1 MIMVMMMMKIILPKL
16 EGCRAARHDHGS
28 LLEGLGR
35 LLLPL
40 AGDHLEDGDGDRKD
54 DEGEED

>member
-1 MIMVMMMMKIILPKL
+1 MMMMMMIMMMIGILPEL
-16 EGCRAARHDHGS
+16 EGHGAARHDHGR

-40 AGDHLEDGDGDRKD
+40 ACDHLQND
-54 DEGEED
+54 DEEDSA

>member
-1 MIMVMMMMKIILPKL
+1 MMMIMMMILPKL
-16 EGCRAARHDHGS
+16 EGRGAARHDHGG

-40 AGDHLEDGDGDRKD
+40 AGDHLEDGNGDRKD
-54 DEGEED
+54 DDGEEDYGL